1 MTIQGY
7 TDDKLYHWDLN
18 PILFDSVN
26 SNASDLAYAKES
38 TAKKAFT
45 GEEFQLQLKQP
56 MD

>member
-1 MTIQGY
+1 MTTQAY

-18 PILFDSVN
+18 PILFDS
-26 SNASDLAYAKES
+26 AYVKES
-38 TAKKAFT
+38 IVKKDFT